1 MLNKAVLMGRL
12 TADPELKYTPS
23 NVAVVRF
30 TLAVERNHAP
40 QGEERK
46 ADFIDIQAW
55 RQSAEFVS
63 KYFRKGQLVAVEGA
77 IQTDTY
83 TDKDGIKRKKF
94 EIVADR
100 VHFAEG
106 KRDNAQETPPA
117 QQRQAAPPVSQPTQQ
132 SYQMSGQPQSA
143 PVSPAPAVQPQ
154 NPAGWPAFPGA
165 PMEQAQPQQPVL
177 TPTGWPTMPVY
188 PNGSGW
194 PTAPVDVSADDDMPF

>member
-30 TLAVERNHAP
+30 TLAVERTHAP

-77 IQTDTY
+77 IQTGSY
-83 TDKDGIKRKKF
+83 TDKKGIKRKKF

-100 VHFAEG
+100 MHFAEG
-106 KRDNAQETPPA
+106 KRDNAQEPAPA
-117 QQRQAAPPVSQPTQQ
+117 QQQQGAAPVSGYAQQ
-132 SYQMSGQPQSA
+132 SYPAQPQMQHT
-143 PVSPAPAVQPQ
+143 PVSPAPAAQPQ
-154 NPAGWPAFPGA
+154 TPAGWPAFPGA
-165 PMEQAQPQQPVL
+165 PMEQAPAAGPVL

-194 PTAPVDVSADDDMPF
+194 PTAPVDISADEDMSF